1 MNAEGELAMW
11 SWLASLIGTGVIT
24 GLIKAYQAKLGAANI
39 GPLRRLAPVAD
50 WTDTIITAYP
60 VDQ

>member
-1 MNAEGELAMW
+1 MW